1 MSLHP
6 CCSHIIS
13 SLSQHFYHG
22 LSLMAD
28 PQKKVNLH
36 TDLEP
41 CGNKNITVLQNA
53 LKNKEV
59 WKQWNDYQ
67 IYEVT

>member
-6 CCSHIIS
+6 CYSHIIS
-13 SLSQHFYHG
+13 NLSQHFYHG

-28 PQKKVNLH
+28 PPKKVNLH

-41 CGNKNITVLQNA
+41 CEKKNIAILQHV
-53 LKNKEV
+53 LKNKHV
-59 WKQWNDYQ
+59 G
-67 IYEVT
+67 